1 MYVCLCNGVSDKKIR
16 QAVRQF
22 HRSLF
27 SNYANLFPLEINAV
41 SVFVLRVRL
50 WKMN

>member
-1 MYVCLCNGVSDKKIR
+1 MYVCLCNGVSDKKF
-16 QAVRQF
+16 VRPF
-22 HRSLF
+22 ASFNRNLF

-41 SVFVLRVRL
+41 NVFAPRVRL